1 MSQNTTA
8 TEPALTAPRVGTR
21 RNPVLRFVKEYPLL
35 PVLIVVLVVGSL
47 ANSLFLSPNNVAN
60 ILAQSAVLGV
70 LVVSQ
75 SLVMLTGRMDLST
88 ESIVTLA
95 PLVAVW
101 LVVPTATGGL
111 GLQMDPILAILL
123 TIGIGA
129 AVGLVNGL
137 LVVKV
142 GLNSFVVTLAMLILL
157 AGVAQGVGQGRT
169 IYGIPD
175 AYLFLGSTML
185 LGVPVSVWLTGVI
198 FLIAGLFLQFH
209 RVGRSL
215 YTIGGNERAA
225 AAAAVP
231 VARTVIGVYVASGL
245 LAGLA
250 GVLLTGRLG
259 AATATQGEGL
269 IFSVLAACVI
279 GGISLNGGRGTML
292 GALTGV
298 LLLGVVNNLLVLSN
312 IESYWI
318 SATYGLIILI
328 ALVLSRFTS
337 GRRQT

>member
-1 MSQNTTA
+1 MSDTDLA
-8 TEPALTAPRVGTR
+8 APARRRAHPAL
-21 RNPVLRFVKEYPLL
+21 RFIKEYPLL
-35 PVLIVVLVVGSL
+35 PVLVVALVVG
-47 ANSLFLSPNNVAN
+47 ATMNSLFLSPSNIVN

-75 SLVMLTGRMDLST
+75 TLVMLTGRMDLST

-95 PLVAVW
+95 PVVGVW
-101 LVVPTATGGL
+101 LIIPIATGGL
-111 GLQMDPILAILL
+111 GLEMDPVLGILVCIL
-123 TIGIGA
+123 IGGI
-129 AVGLVNGL
+129 VGLVNGL

-157 AGVAQGVGQGRT
+157 AGAAQGIGEGRT
-169 IYGIPD
+169 LYGIPD
-175 AYLFLGSTML
+175 AFLYLGAAMWFGI
-185 LGVPVSVWLTGVI
+185 PVSVWIAAALFV
-198 FLIAGLFLQFH
+198 IAGLFLKFH
-209 RVGRSL
+209 RVGRSI
-215 YTIGGNERAA
+215 YAIGGNELAA
-225 AAAAVP
+225 SAAAVP
-231 VARTVIGVYVASGL
+231 VARTVIGVYIVSGL

-259 AATATQGEGL
+259 AATATQGDGL

-292 GALTGV
+292 GAATGV

-312 IESYWI
+312 FKSYWI
-318 SATYGLIILI
+318 SAIYGLIILI
-328 ALVLSRFTS
+328 ALVLARFTS